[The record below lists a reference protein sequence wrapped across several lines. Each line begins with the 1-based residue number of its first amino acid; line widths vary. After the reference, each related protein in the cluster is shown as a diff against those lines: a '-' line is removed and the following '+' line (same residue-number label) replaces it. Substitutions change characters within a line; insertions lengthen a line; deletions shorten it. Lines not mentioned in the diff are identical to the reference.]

1 MVWLRRAFIAL
12 CALPVSVPA
21 FAAVFEQDNRFTP
34 PTEQNSPYAP
44 IGVVRPLSG
53 LGSWALLRYT
63 TGFLVDDCHVLT
75 AQHLLGDDTSPIGK
89 RVRFTGGFTS
99 PTRLTSHGTVTA
111 AGGVENYGGYDRHK
125 GSERYEAARAHDW
138 MLIRLDQCIGKQLGF
153 LHLKP
158 ELPAWNVESAGF
170 PNKFFRQPLKL
181 DPSCRVRYRTKLL
194 FLNDCAVEP
203 GNSGSPVF
211 SEVRQ
216 GDQIVLEVYA
226 IESAGWMTNK
236 PCPFSWADANI
247 ATPVSGMWGQVSQAL
262 EFDHKTMLASR

>member
-1 MVWLRRAFIAL
+1 MTWLYRLLIFYFAAL
-12 CALPVSVPA
+12 ATSPSS
-21 FAAVFEQDNRFTP
+21 AAVFDHDNRFTP
-34 PTEQNSPYAP
+34 PTEANSPFAP

-63 TGFLVDDCHVLT
+63 TGFLVDECHVLT

-89 RVRFTGGFTS
+89 RVRFTGGFTT
-99 PTRLTSHGTVTA
+99 PTRLTSHGTVIS
-111 AGGVENYGGYDRHK
+111 AGGLENYSGYDRHK
-125 GSERYEAARAHDW
+125 GSDRYEAARAHDW
-138 MLIRLDQCIGKQLGF
+138 ILIKLDQCIGRQLGYAR
-153 LHLKP
+153 LTP

-181 DPSCRVRYRTKLL
+181 DPSCRIRYRTRLL

-216 GDQIVLEVYA
+216 GNNVVLEVYA
-226 IESAGWMTNK
+226 IESAGWETTK
-236 PCPFSWADANI
+236 PCSFSSANANI
-247 ATPVSGMWGQVSQAL
+247 ATPVSQMWKELSEAL
-262 EFDHKTMLASR
+262 NLDRRTMIASR